1 MESVELC
8 LAFFYKLIYVIT
20 FLMVYVHN
28 KKGSCQSCS
37 STATFLTLKAKD
49 SFFLGKAKYKILVP
63 IN

>member
-28 KKGSCQSCS
+28 KKGSC
-37 STATFLTLKAKD
+37 
-49 SFFLGKAKYKILVP
+49 
-63 IN
+63 